1 MRILFVAETSSIH
14 SARWINQVSDRNWD
28 LHVAQGA
35 FPFTGINPEYRAGIF
50 HCPFQICNPLNF
62 RSSISQKNCKA
73 VSTVVAKIPRFNE
86 YIQAK
91 IHAKLIEKIRP
102 DIIHT
107 LGLNINWKN
116 NCKVT

>member
-1 MRILFVAETSSIH
+1 M
-14 SARWINQVSDRNWD
+14 
-28 LHVAQGA
+28 
-35 FPFTGINPEYRAGIF
+35 
-50 HCPFQICNPLNF
+50 NF
-62 RSSISQKNCKA
+62 RGLLSRKTCGMA
-73 VSTVVAKIPRFNE
+73 STVVSRVPRFNE